1 MFNPFIIKHK
11 LTDAEFLVLQYYERR
26 YSGMYLMVNMQT
38 QLFTLVDEIKFR
50 TNYKFKEFYGK

>member
-1 MFNPFIIKHK
+1 
-11 LTDAEFLVLQYYERR
+11 
-26 YSGMYLMVNMQT
+26 MQT